1 MRSKKRVLIV
11 AASPRRNG
19 NSTILAERAADG
31 VKAAGGEV
39 NLVRI
44 GNMKIAPC
52 NACDSCRSGQGRGCV
67 IMDDMQGLYPKI
79 RDAGGVILATP
90 VYWFSASAQMK
101 AFIDRTYAMGDEEEK
116 SYAFTGKDVGLIL
129 TYADA
134 DVFASG
140 GVNALRTFQD
150 ICRYSKANWVGAVY
164 GTADKAGDAR
174 SDVGLIQKAYELG
187 SRVAASVEEM

>member
-1 MRSKKRVLIV
+1 MSEKKRVLIV

-19 NSTILAERAADG
+19 NSTILAERAAEG
-31 VKAAGGEV
+31 ARAAGGEV
-39 NLVRI
+39 DLVRI

-52 NACDSCRSGQGRGCV
+52 NACDSCRSGQRRDCV
-67 IMDDMQGLYPKI
+67 TIDDMQGLYPKI
-79 RDAGGVILATP
+79 KNAWGIIFATP
-90 VYWFSASAQMK
+90 IYWFSASAQMK
-101 AFIDRTYAMGDEEEK
+101 TFIDRTYAMTEGDC
-116 SYAFTGKDVGLIL
+116 YGFTGKNIGVIL

-150 ICRYSKANWVGAVY
+150 ICRYSRANWVGAVY
-164 GTADKAGDAR
+164 GTADKVGETR

-187 SRVAASVEEM
+187 NRVASSV

>member
-1 MRSKKRVLIV
+1 MSAKKRVLIV

-19 NSTILAERAADG
+19 NSTILAERAAEG
-31 VKAAGGEV
+31 ARAAGGEV
-39 NLVRI
+39 DLVRI

-52 NACDSCRSGQGRGCV
+52 NACDSCRSGQRRGCV
-67 IMDDMQGLYPKI
+67 VIDDMQGLYPKI
-79 RDAGGVILATP
+79 KDAGGIIFATP
-90 VYWFSASAQMK
+90 IYWFSASAQMK
-101 AFIDRTYAMGDEEEK
+101 TFIDRTYAMTEGDC
-116 SYAFTGKDVGLIL
+116 YGFTGKNIGVIL

-150 ICRYSKANWVGAVY
+150 ICRYSRANWVGAVY
-164 GTADKAGDAR
+164 GTADKAGETR

-187 SRVAASVEEM
+187 NRVVSFVWEM